1 MLDRDYE
8 VEGFIS
14 STLHR
19 NTEFTIKTVYQYDTY
34 PSWRILELDDNNDD
48 FYKVQFGVI
57 MHRLAEAIRYEL
69 RKVNLMDNKIG
80 VELKWRTP
88 GFRDGQI
95 GTIYYCY
102 KDGKHSLCFGCAPS
116 KYVKH
121 DLDIKFH
128 I

>member
-8 VEGFIS
+8 IESFIR

-19 NTEFTIKTVYQYDTY
+19 DTVFTIKTVYQYDTY
-34 PSWRILELDDNNDD
+34 PGWCLLQLEEDEDYNN
-48 FYKVQFGVI
+48 VQFGVI
-57 MHRLAEAIRYEL
+57 MHRFVEAIRYKL

-80 VELKWRTP
+80 VELKWQIP
-88 GFRDGQI
+88 GFRDGHI

-102 KDGKHSLCFGCAPS
+102 KDGKHSLCLGCVPS

-121 DLDIKFH
+121 DLNIKFH